1 MFMQDEA
8 VEDRPLAAEE
18 VELGEVEWLKERNA
32 CLDLRNLYPRA
43 LVPTGREVVG
53 LEASR

>member
-1 MFMQDEA
+1 MQDEA